1 VVTATLVAEQ
11 VTPAVAEHGEGPVRD
26 ARTGELV
33 CVDMHRGDMLTVD
46 RAGRVRRR
54 HVGELLAA
62 LRPRT
67 RGGWVLALARGFALL
82 DDGADQP
89 RALGELW
96 SDPDVRMND
105 GGCDPAGGFWCGS
118 MASDA
123 APGRG
128 ALFRLAPDG
137 AVATVLTGVTV
148 SNGLCWSPDG
158 SHAYYVDSGT
168 GGVDVLTIDLDAP
181 AVMDRR
187 RFVDVEGGTPDGLT
201 VDAGGGVWVALYAG
215 SAVHRYTPTGTLDLV
230 VRVPTSNPTA
240 CAFGG
245 PDLDEL
251 WITTSAQ
258 GAGAPDGRAGALYRC
273 RPGIRG
279 LEPLPYQG

>member
-158 SHAYYVDSGT
+158 SRAYYVDSAMGA
-168 GGVDVLTIDLDAP
+168 VDVLTVDLDAP
-181 AVMDRR
+181 AVTDRR
-187 RFVDVEGGTPDGLT
+187 RFVDVGGTPDGLT
-201 VDAGGGVWVALYAG
+201 VDAEGAVWVALWGG
-215 SAVHRYTPTGTLDLV
+215 SAVHRYTPDGALDGV
-230 VRVPTSNPTA
+230 VRVPTTHPTS
-240 CAFGG
+240 CAFSG

-251 WITTSAQ
+251 WITTSEL
-258 GAGAPDGRAGALYRC
+258 GAGGPDGRAGALYRC
-273 RPGIRG
+273 RPGVRG
-279 LEPLPYQG
+279 LEPLPYAG